1 MTWIK
6 WMCIVVPVVFL
17 TAPWVWVYS
26 VRPVN
31 PWEPL
36 GVHLEWSVGGTGAY
50 PNLDMWWEDNGER
63 VDGPTLGGVTHP
75 ELRFKDFDGD
85 GIKELLFENDYQ
97 KIVVAFQPKN
107 GSKLPRFTVVEQVN
121 VGG

>member
-1 MTWIK
+1 M
-6 WMCIVVPVVFL
+6 PVVFL
-17 TAPWVWVYS
+17 AAPWVWLYS
-26 VRPVN
+26 VRHAN
-31 PWEPL
+31 KWEPL

-63 VDGPTLGGVTHP
+63 VDVPTLGGVTYP
-75 ELRFKDFDGD
+75 ELRFKDFDAD

-107 GSKLPRFTVVEQVN
+107 GSQLPRFTVVEQVN